1 MYFEGII
8 SLSFFL
14 HRYTY
19 LPGVTYGDG
28 KGRLFF
34 QKKKK
39 ENEFVKNVEYN
50 QTEFIKNNKSFNLIN
65 IYNPG

>member
-28 KGRLFF
+28 KGRLFKKKK
-34 QKKKK
+34 QKKKTY
-39 ENEFVKNVEYN
+39 FA
-50 QTEFIKNNKSFNLIN
+50 
-65 IYNPG
+65 

>member
-19 LPGVTYGDG
+19 LPSVTYGDG
-28 KGRLFF
+28 KGRLFI
-34 QKKKK
+34 KKKK
-39 ENEFVKNVEYN
+39 KKKKN
-50 QTEFIKNNKSFNLIN
+50 IN
-65 IYNPG
+65 INTMINFRVY